1 MVVVTEGQMSEFV
14 SPPRQSP
21 PRWKPRGPAG
31 RSWAAGVA
39 LSSVAVVVAAGALAG
54 LVVLAGSQD
63 KPPAWGAAAAAT
75 EAADTPPPSEAAET
89 YPPPP
94 AEESTQPPAP
104 TVESTQP
111 PAPTVESTWPP
122 KPRKAHFGDVVE
134 ITQRDAEA
142 AALRVERP
150 VFAASFD
157 HGQLLPSHGAFVSFR
172 VTFAAKLIFDYDVA
186 ALYVQLP
193 DGTPSYVTSGMREP
207 EVDQGQLDPG
217 QRITGWVTFDAP
229 RHGTLAYYDDTAGF
243 VQAKWSY

>member
-1 MVVVTEGQMSEFV
+1 MSEFG
-14 SPPRQSP
+14 SPPGQSP
-21 PRWKPRGPAG
+21 PRWKRPGPAG

-54 LVVLAGSQD
+54 LVVLAGSHD

-94 AEESTQPPAP
+94 GE
-104 TVESTQP
+104 ESTQP

-122 KPRKAHFGDVVE
+122 KPRKARFGDVVE
-134 ITQRDAEA
+134 LTQRDADA

-157 HGQLLPSHGAFVSFR
+157 HGQLLPSNGAFVSFR

-186 ALYVQLP
+186 SLYVQLP
-193 DGTPSYVTSGMREP
+193 DGNPSYGTSGTREP

-229 RHGTLAYYDDTAGF
+229 RHGILAYYDDTTGF

>member
-1 MVVVTEGQMSEFV
+1 MSEFV
-14 SPPRQSP
+14 SPPGQSP

-39 LSSVAVVVAAGALAG
+39 LSTVAVVVAAGALAG
-54 LVVLAGSQD
+54 LVVLVGSQD

-75 EAADTPPPSEAAET
+75 EAADTPPPSEVLET

-94 AEESTQPPAP
+94 TEEGTQPPTA
-104 TVESTQP
+104 T
-111 PAPTVESTWPP
+111 AESTWPP
-122 KPRKAHFGDVVE
+122 KPRKARFGDVVE
-134 ITQRDAEA
+134 ITQRDADA

-150 VFAASFD
+150 VITASFD

-186 ALYVQLP
+186 ALYVQGP
-193 DGTPSYVTSGMREP
+193 DGTGYDVTSGMREP

-229 RHGTLAYYDDTAGF
+229 RHGTLVYYDDTAGI